1 MSNICWV
8 ISEAYQIHCCTN
20 GKNSCFTPNIRLGW
34 KCSQLTNNLAYLA
47 TSITIGRCF
56 IKLAF
61 EANAATGADEKCL
74 LTKNSKHD
82 VKTQPRK
89 SSETPKNNETA
100 FFWKTKI
107 GPTRAALKKYTEDLK
122 NEKNCFKISVLF
134 KNTSL
139 FIKTKVLK
147 SWNDFRDI

>member
-1 MSNICWV
+1 M
-8 ISEAYQIHCCTN
+8 
-20 GKNSCFTPNIRLGW
+20 
-34 KCSQLTNNLAYLA
+34 LAVNQHSSLFSHINYNK
-47 TSITIGRCF
+47 RCF

-61 EANAATGADEKCL
+61 EANAATGADEKFL

-82 VKTQPRK
+82 VYTQPKK

-122 NEKNCFKISVLF
+122 NEKKLF
-134 KNTSL
+134 
-139 FIKTKVLK
+139 
-147 SWNDFRDI
+147 